1 MSNQMVK
8 GNTAVVIGAMYA
20 GIPNIPNNTWTHLE
34 FNAYDGV
41 KLINYIELGG
51 KVDAI
56 VLTGGIAY
64 SGYITSEI
72 ASMVQFIAPVEIYG
86 GENELESLAENGY
99 GILSG
104 EFEVNWY

>member
-1 MSNQMVK
+1 MA
-8 GNTAVVIGAMYA
+8 TVVS
-20 GIPNIPNNTWTHLE
+20 
-34 FNAYDGV
+34 
-41 KLINYIELGG
+41 G